1 MTCSTGITFTTS
13 DSEDLIPQSIR
24 SNYVLIPLSWP
35 CWLLFFGNQAWLAGK
50 STIYIYKHIHTYI
63 YIYIH
68 MSVCIY
74 IWYIYIYM
82 CVYYRGELPIE
93 MPFSCRD
100 FPMNGAGDDSQDDRS
115 GHRHL
120 PPELLPPPG
129 RRLWARLSADPQDSG
144 GDGQEGGGNRNQ
156 GDGWWK
162 DPVQPYDMMAI
173 WGVKNIDL

>member
-1 MTCSTGITFTTS
+1 
-13 DSEDLIPQSIR
+13 
-24 SNYVLIPLSWP
+24 
-35 CWLLFFGNQAWLAGK
+35 
-50 STIYIYKHIHTYI
+50 
-63 YIYIH
+63 

-74 IWYIYIYM
+74 IYDTYIYIYM

-129 RRLWARLSADPQDSG
+129 RRL
-144 GDGQEGGGNRNQ
+144 
-156 GDGWWK
+156 
-162 DPVQPYDMMAI
+162 
-173 WGVKNIDL
+173 